1 MVLIDKHVLMCVKVS
16 ALESELAAAKEM
28 LAESLSAATAANSS
42 SAGSAGSAGFPRPTL
57 LSGAD
62 TRSTPDVDGVD
73 DAVVSR
79 VRSNSLIVDSAESWT
94 DDCGVAVTATRSF
107 NGCAQLLL

>member
-1 MVLIDKHVLMCVKVS
+1 MRDKVS

-28 LAESLSAATAANSS
+28 LAESLSAATTANTS
-42 SAGSAGSAGFPRPTL
+42 SAGSAGFPRPTL

-62 TRSTPDVDGVD
+62 TKSTPDVDGED
-73 DAVVSR
+73 EAGVSR
-79 VRSNSLIVDSAESWT
+79 VRTNSLIVDSAESWT

-107 NGCAQLLL
+107 NGYVQLDPYIQC